1 MALTTACRYFSC
13 SRLLESAWIW
23 PEKGEAGAGAGAA
36 GGGDWTSRV
45 GRQAEQRRSTWRRC
59 ILGLEETD
67 DTLAMQAPRA
77 QQHSLGAS
85 TAPADHREAV
95 LAVAAGNTLQ
105 GIVLDAL
112 GNNQQSRIAAGVG
125 GVRRAALRPCPVPVH
140 RVGKKSRQGEHS
152 GTNPWLPESEGQ
164 RHLVLIWVPPPNP
177 QDPRLGPMASR
188 EGVQALPTT
197 LVSPGKIFLA
207 CPGQPSPATY
217 GIHAIN
223 RRDAKGLRLGPAQA
237 AAQGT

>member
-13 SRLLESAWIW
+13 SRLLESAWVW
-23 PEKGEAGAGAGAA
+23 PEKGEAGAGAA

-95 LAVAAGNTLQ
+95 LAGSSGKHAAGHCPGCSGEQ
-105 GIVLDAL
+105 SAIPDSCRSGRCQEGSSKAL
-112 GNNQQSRIAAGVG
+112 PRACPQSR
-125 GVRRAALRPCPVPVH
+125 
-140 RVGKKSRQGEHS
+140 
-152 GTNPWLPESEGQ
+152 
-164 RHLVLIWVPPPNP
+164 
-177 QDPRLGPMASR
+177 
-188 EGVQALPTT
+188 
-197 LVSPGKIFLA
+197 
-207 CPGQPSPATY
+207 
-217 GIHAIN
+217 
-223 RRDAKGLRLGPAQA
+223 
-237 AAQGT
+237 